1 MTTKIRTLIAGLG
14 TGLAMLCSMAHAEA
28 APAKLTPVTLVTTW
42 YAQAEQGG
50 FYAAKAEGIYKKYGL
65 DVTIRMGGPQVNAMQ
80 LMLGG
85 IADFSMG
92 YSLQTLNAVNKKL
105 PVVTVAAFFQ
115 KDPQSLLVHTGVGN
129 DSLEALKGKPIRLA
143 TAGRVA
149 FWPWLKA
156 KYGFTDDQLRPYDF
170 TIGPFILDPQ
180 AIQQGYVTNDGY
192 LVAKQKTAA
201 KSLLLADNGWLAYQ
215 NTLDTTQKMI
225 DTHPEIVQAMVKA
238 TAEGWE
244 AYMRDPG
251 PANKLIKKD
260 NPKMEDGMMTYA
272 FQQMKAH
279 ELVNSGDAA
288 GAKAGMMTDARWKA
302 FFDQMVAA
310 HALPADLDYHKAYA
324 LRFIDAAYAN

>member
-1 MTTKIRTLIAGLG
+1 MTYKIRTLIAALG
-14 TGLAMLCSMAHAEA
+14 TGMAMLCSVAHADTK
-28 APAKLTPVTLVTTW
+28 PVKLTPVTLVTTW

-201 KSLLLADNGWLAYQ
+201 TSLLLADNGWLAYQ
-215 NTLDTTQKMI
+215 DTLDTTQKLI

-260 NPKMEDGMMTYA
+260 NPKMEDGMMDYA
-272 FQQMKAH
+272 YKEMKAH

-288 GAKAGMMTDARWKA
+288 GGKAGMMTDARWKA

-310 HALPADLDYHKAYA
+310 HALPADLDYKKAYA
-324 LRFIDAAYAN
+324 LKYIDTAYAK